1 MGDNLVPDGSLPLR
15 PVQPAP
21 THPSP
26 SACQFRISFKGLPT
40 SELRRMFCSDES
52 ACVRSG
58 DDRLPVLA
66 AELVAHHVSVI
77 AATGGEP
84 SALAAKGATS
94 AIPIAFVV
102 SGDPLKAGLV
112 ASFNRPGGNVTG
124 ITLLTSVMEAKRL
137 GLVRELVPNATTIAM
152 LVNPNYPT
160 SEAQVNERAA
170 FHSIASSASAS
181 NLSGTSSTSALAAFR
196 LMTNSNLVGCI
207 TGTPQAFPA
216 RFPVF
221 QRLPLR

>member
-1 MGDNLVPDGSLPLR
+1 MGDNLVPNGSLPLR

-58 DDRLPVLA
+58 DERLPVLA

-124 ITLLTSVMEAKRL
+124 ITLLNL
-137 GLVRELVPNATTIAM
+137 GDGGQA
-152 LVNPNYPT
+152 
-160 SEAQVNERAA
+160 
-170 FHSIASSASAS
+170 
-181 NLSGTSSTSALAAFR
+181 SGTRAR
-196 LMTNSNLVGCI
+196 
-207 TGTPQAFPA
+207 TGVECHDDSHA
-216 RFPVF
+216 RESE
-221 QRLPLR
+221 LSDL